1 MCSSDLMVCFI
12 NGEPNKKMYRKFNIE
27 SQNKKDDLSSMREV
41 IFRRYSRLKE
51 EGQDYPDL
59 ILLDGGLE
67 QINVVKE
74 VLDKLS
80 LKINLAGLVKSDKHR
95 TNSLMNSNGEVI
107 NLDDNKPLFFM
118 LTRMQDEV
126 HRFAISSHRNQRN
139 KSMYKSVYDGIDG
152 LGLKRCE
159 LLNKAYPTINDL
171 KNASIAELK
180 QIIPAKV
187 AIELYNK
194 IRGL

>member
-1 MCSSDLMVCFI
+1 MVCFI

-51 EGQDYPDL
+51 EGKDYPDL

-118 LTRMQDEV
+118 L
-126 HRFAISSHRNQRN
+126 FYCIS
-139 KSMYKSVYDGIDG
+139 
-152 LGLKRCE
+152 
-159 LLNKAYPTINDL
+159 
-171 KNASIAELK
+171 
-180 QIIPAKV
+180 
-187 AIELYNK
+187 
-194 IRGL
+194 